1 MLLLKSYLGE
11 QKKLRSIEGNVIFGR
26 IKVFV
31 MMKKELI

>member
-11 QKKLRSIEGNVIFGR
+11 QKKLRSIEANVIFGR